1 MSNTLETKTIEQLS
15 IALQSY
21 NTYMCE
27 IPEKFNVLEEYLH
40 GLTALDFCAAFKKL
54 QEIVVNIYN
63 YLYDNPKTIG
73 LVIVD
78 KKTGELKVQ
87 TSQHISCIKKLL
99 YVLGRHSNLDE
110 NVLSIPMELLMNAY
124 MTYYP
129 NISVEL
135 AETIKEYDI
144 NKRNKFFES
153 KHMRSVFECL
163 QMFGFKVEG
172 LEDSEIKSLRIQY
185 PQQPSVIIA
194 LKAFSTPNICRISF
208 GFDFTK
214 FNYRV
219 FSHASNAKIPLEDLY
234 SYCLLPT
241 EHQKFLSELNQAMKE
256 LNVDYGECESGWY
269 NGTLPCQYI
278 YKNKIR
284 ILQNIENGLMPAVVV
299 RFGKKADKITKLIES
314 FPPEFYNSIAR
325 CRGCK
330 KGGCDHR
337 ISVTAAG
344 EKYVL
349 CNIAWWGFPPVVD
362 AVPYI
367 VKAYTI

>member
-1 MSNTLETKTIEQLS
+1 M
-15 IALQSY
+15 
-21 NTYMCE
+21 
-27 IPEKFNVLEEYLH
+27 
-40 GLTALDFCAAFKKL
+40 
-54 QEIVVNIYN
+54 VNIYN

-73 LVIVD
+73 LVIED

-194 LKAFSTPNICRISF
+194 LKV
-208 GFDFTK
+208 
-214 FNYRV
+214 FNAEY
-219 FSHASNAKIPLEDLY
+219 
-234 SYCLLPT
+234 
-241 EHQKFLSELNQAMKE
+241 
-256 LNVDYGECESGWY
+256 
-269 NGTLPCQYI
+269 
-278 YKNKIR
+278 
-284 ILQNIENGLMPAVVV
+284 LQNQFWI
-299 RFGKKADKITKLIES
+299 
-314 FPPEFYNSIAR
+314 
-325 CRGCK
+325 
-330 KGGCDHR
+330 
-337 ISVTAAG
+337 
-344 EKYVL
+344 
-349 CNIAWWGFPPVVD
+349 
-362 AVPYI
+362 
-367 VKAYTI
+367 